1 VQGKLKRLQEHDI
14 DLEAGSSKKLVTS
27 ASKQQEES
35 PTQPEARQAAG
46 DKPSFKVI
54 GHFVM
59 AMKRFQGIGRK
70 LLVSSMALLLSFCLQ
85 GSKRIYLFAA
95 SLNPTYTYG
104 KVQEDSTGSSASS
117 NDFIHP
123 AQRVLRVSLP
133 CSCSCYLLAPVS
145 TVTLPQLKLSCN
157 LHYSRALL
165 KS

>member
-1 VQGKLKRLQEHDI
+1 MSKDAIKTTSSPQGKLKRLQEYDI
-14 DLEAGSSKKLVTS
+14 DLEAGSSKKLVTA

-59 AMKRFQGIGRK
+59 AMKRFQ
-70 LLVSSMALLLSFCLQ
+70 
-85 GSKRIYLFAA
+85 A

-123 AQRVLRVSLP
+123 AQRVLRKTDSQSGNAPERAMKKTLSSRGNKTTLLFKQLP
-133 CSCSCYLLAPVS
+133 DVP
-145 TVTLPQLKLSCN
+145 TET
-157 LHYSRALL
+157 
-165 KS
+165 